1 MPELRI
7 LGVDIDRTFGGRHGH
22 FLVDRH
28 ELEHPKTQ
36 RAFQWVYWI
45 FLAETVVGAAA
56 VVIAVVLQIRGVEVG
71 FAVWFRGIVVLLMT
85 LTLFFFAWRAKK
97 GYYWGYQRLRLFSQ
111 IFPVV
116 TLVVAT
122 IPGLYPYWMV
132 VEQIVFAVL
141 MIGVADV
148 LTNDHMRVAFM
159 SPKRRAEMRDELNR
173 QAGGG
178 PAGGPGRASSGI
190 WDASQ
195 QNPS

>member
-22 FLVDRH
+22 FIVDRH

-45 FLAETVVGAAA
+45 LLAEVAVGLAA
-56 VVIAVVLQIRGVEVG
+56 VAIAVVLQTGGTDVG
-71 FAVWFRGIVVLLMT
+71 FAAWFRGVVVLLMT
-85 LTLFFFAWRAKK
+85 LTLFFFAWRARH

-116 TLVVAT
+116 SLVVAT

-148 LTNDHMRVAFM
+148 LTNDHMRAAFM
-159 SPKRRAEMRDELNR
+159 SPRRRAELREEL
-173 QAGGG
+173 GGG
-178 PAGGPGRASSGI
+178 ASDTAPG
-190 WDASQ
+190 SQ
-195 QNPS
+195 PNPSSPA

>member
-1 MPELRI
+1 MPPLRI

-22 FLVDRH
+22 FTVDQH

-45 FLAETVVGAAA
+45 LLAEVAVGVAA
-56 VVIAVVLQIRGVEVG
+56 VTTAVVLQTGGAEVP
-71 FAVWFRGIVVLLMT
+71 FAAWFRGVVVLLMT
-85 LTLFFFAWRAKK
+85 LTLFFFAWRARH

-122 IPGLYPYWMV
+122 VPGLYPYWMV

-148 LTNDHMRVAFM
+148 LTNDHMRVAFA
-159 SPKRRAEMRDELNR
+159 SPKRRAELRTELERDTPE
-173 QAGGG
+173 
-178 PAGGPGRASSGI
+178 
-190 WDASQ
+190 DFQ